1 MLMLQDYPTPPFY
14 PANMKTIPN
23 DIFFAQVSAD
33 LSAGRSVSF
42 KVKGNSMF
50 PLLRNG
56 KDIVFVSPVNQP
68 VVKKD
73 VVLFTH
79 KGRHV
84 LHRVIK
90 IEGNAYT
97 IQGDGVYASREYC
110 TGEDIIG
117 VVTHVARGGGEM
129 VPLNGFRYRLYSNF
143 WCATSFARKYLLY
156 ILRKFGK

>member
-1 MLMLQDYPTPPFY
+1 MLMLQDYLTPPFC
-14 PANMKTIPN
+14 PANMKTISN

-50 PLLRNG
+50 PFLRNC

-68 VVKKD
+68 IVKKD
-73 VVLFTH
+73 VVLFYH
-79 KGRHV
+79 KGRYV
-84 LHRVIK
+84 LHRVIN
-90 IEGNAYT
+90 IEGNSYT

-117 VVTHVARGGGEM
+117 VVTHIARGGGEI
-129 VPLNGFRYRLYSNF
+129 VPLNGFLYRMYSNF
-143 WCATSFARKYLLY
+143 WCATSSARKYLLY
-156 ILRKFGK
+156 IFRSLI

>member
-1 MLMLQDYPTPPFY
+1 MLMLQDYPTPPFC

-23 DIFFAQVSAD
+23 DIFFAQVSAA

-68 VVKKD
+68 IVKKD
-73 VVLFTH
+73 VVLFYH
-79 KGRHV
+79 KGRYV

-117 VVTHVARGGGEM
+117 VVTHIARGGGEI
-129 VPLNGFRYRLYSNF
+129 VPLNGFLYRMYSNF

-156 ILRKFGK
+156 IFRLLI

>member
-1 MLMLQDYPTPPFY
+1 MPVLPDYPTPPFC

-23 DIFFAQVSAD
+23 DIFFAQVAAD
-33 LSAGRSVSF
+33 LSAGHSVSF

-50 PLLRNG
+50 PLIRNG

-68 VVKKD
+68 IVKKD

-90 IEGNAYT
+90 IEGNSYT

-117 VVTHVARGGGEM
+117 VVTHIARGGGEI
-129 VPLNGFRYRLYSNF
+129 VPFNGFLYRMYSNF
-143 WCATSFARKYLLY
+143 WCATRFARKYILY
-156 ILRKFGK
+156 ILRLLI

>member
-1 MLMLQDYPTPPFY
+1 
-14 PANMKTIPN
+14 MKTLSN
-23 DIFFAQVSAD
+23 DIFFAQVESEIA
-33 LSAGRSVSF
+33 AARSVRF

-68 VVKKD
+68 IVKKD

-110 TGEDIIG
+110 TGVDIIG
-117 VVTHVARGGGEM
+117 VVTHVAREGGEM